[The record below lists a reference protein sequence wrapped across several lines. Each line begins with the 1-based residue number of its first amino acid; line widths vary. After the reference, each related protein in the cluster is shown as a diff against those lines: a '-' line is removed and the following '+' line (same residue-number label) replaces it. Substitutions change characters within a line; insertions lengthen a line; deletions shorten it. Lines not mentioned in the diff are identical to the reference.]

1 MFYGDEIKQLDKRV
15 TDLEKEC
22 GDIPRQVQRLA
33 SKLDR
38 LLDLLGIKLVNELGF
53 TAVNYRKSEDMVT
66 ADRQRFMRRQLNA
79 LMDYL
84 GVEEET
90 IEAQP
95 EKTIIRAKAPKTKV
109 SEEAQ

>member
-1 MFYGDEIKQLDKRV
+1 MFNGDKITLLNTQVTELYERVGRQEQATDQLLNILGV
-15 TDLEKEC
+15 VLERRHGYTFVCYAKD
-22 GDIPRQVQRLA
+22 G
-33 SKLDR
+33 
-38 LLDLLGIKLVNELGF
+38 N
-53 TAVNYRKSEDMVT
+53 MVT
-66 ADRQRFMRRQLNA
+66 AEGQTHLRKKLNA

-95 EKTIIRAKAPKTKV
+95 KKTIIRAKAPKTKV